1 MSWRLPG
8 WHKYQAKPTIQDGH
22 RFASLREAQVY
33 QNLKLQERAGLIA
46 HLELQPRYI
55 LIVNSHRLGTYVA
68 DFRYLENGVTVV
80 ADAKGVQTPIYRL
93 KKKLMLALYDIEI
106 TEL

>member
-1 MSWRLPG
+1 MTWRLPG

-22 RFASLREAQVY
+22 RFASLREARVY
-33 QNLKLQERAGLIA
+33 QDLKLQERAGAIS
-46 HLELQPRYI
+46 HLELQPRYT
-55 LIVNSHRLGTYVA
+55 LVVNDHHVGSYFA

-80 ADAKGVQTPIYRL
+80 ADAKGVHTPIYRL
-93 KKKLMLALYDIEI
+93 KKKLMLALYGIEI